1 MDEQEKLRDR
11 IDTLELKV
19 PVLREQVVETQTQ
32 IRKMG
37 KILADVEKEMIILPE
52 DMEQLEKKVYDI
64 ARGVE
69 NLTKVVMKI
78 KDSLNEP
85 SDDN

>member
-69 NLTKVVMKI
+69 NLTKVVMEI